1 MKIWIIVSFVIL
13 TTCGCSPE
21 SVFTLQDRTDLGAY
35 LAYNIVLQEDIPDP
49 DVPDGKP
56 GDKCPECD
64 GRGVIGDGTIEYKCN
79 SCNGTGVIPDTG
91 AVSEDTE
98 DVVESTANDIKIV
111 HIEQSSDSIPTA
123 QVERRPV
130 KRMSSTKWTVN
141 KKSRYTTEELS
152 KHLQKEHKINTDG
165 YSRDELQIMHDNIH
179 NGYPP
184 HGS

>member
-1 MKIWIIVSFVIL
+1 MRNWIIVSLIVSA
-13 TTCGCSPE
+13 TCGCSPE

-35 LAYNIVLQEDIPDP
+35 LAHAIVLQEDIPNP

-91 AVSEDTE
+91 AV
-98 DVVESTANDIKIV
+98 VEEADDLTTDGVKII
-111 HIEQSSDSIPTA
+111 HIEHSDVA
-123 QVERRPV
+123 VAERRRLV
-130 KRMSSTKWTVN
+130 KRMSPTKWTVN
-141 KKSRYTTEELS
+141 KKSKYTTEELS
-152 KHLQKEHKINTDG
+152 QHLQKEHKINTDG
-165 YSRDELQIMHDNIH
+165 YTREELQAMHDNIH
-179 NGYPP
+179 NGYTP